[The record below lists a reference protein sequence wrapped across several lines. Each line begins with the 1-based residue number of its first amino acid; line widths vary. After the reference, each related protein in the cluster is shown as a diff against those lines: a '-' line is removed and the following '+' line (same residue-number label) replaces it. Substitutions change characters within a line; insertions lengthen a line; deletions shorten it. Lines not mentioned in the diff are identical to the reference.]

1 MEVVVHKGIIREKPT
16 SEEEARQFLKGFK
29 SLSWAFMYMFCWL
42 RYKFSVENDPGILLS
57 GYSGGH
63 VSTVGSVLVTN
74 LKTGKRSGGVDKAEV
89 LFTSFGLKEFFLIC
103 LMHMGIFFFFF
114 PFIDHISC
122 NNTSA
127 YIVPAIQDRWQ
138 DSFG

>member
-1 MEVVVHKGIIREKPT
+1 
-16 SEEEARQFLKGFK
+16 
-29 SLSWAFMYMFCWL
+29 MYMFCWL

-114 PFIDHISC
+114 PLLI
-122 NNTSA
+122 T
-127 YIVPAIQDRWQ
+127 YLAIIPQLI
-138 DSFG
+138 